1 MASLF
6 QSGIYGVINTD
17 DTTKNGFYVIRF
29 ISESYRLQNKT
40 QIDRQVISDG
50 ELVVKAQYLFSMQ

>member
-1 MASLF
+1 MASLV
-6 QSGIYGVINTD
+6 QSGKYGVINTS
-17 DTTKNGFYVIRF
+17 DTSTNEFYVIQF

-50 ELVVKAQYLFSMQ
+50 ELVVKAHYLFSMQ